1 MHRLAHSPAV
11 TTAERMALIER
22 NTAEL
27 LGADELPRLI
37 ESGREIRHY
46 IGFEIS
52 GKAHLGTGI
61 MSMSKVRDLTAAG
74 VRCSVLLADW
84 HTWIND
90 KLGGDRRLIRR
101 IATGYFTEAL
111 RASLLCV
118 DGDPGS
124 VDFVLA
130 SDLYRDDDTYW
141 ATLIE
146 VSKNTT
152 LARMQRSI
160 SILGRQEGESIDFA
174 KLIYPAMQAADIFT
188 LGVHIAHAGMDQR
201 KAHVIARDVA
211 LQMRVHAIAGAN
223 GKPMKPVALH
233 HPLLLGLRR
242 PPVWPVPAESARDVF
257 SAMKMSKSDPG
268 SAVFVHDTPD
278 QIRDKV
284 RRAFCP
290 PGDATFNPIL
300 DWIDKIIFG
309 VAGGPFTVER
319 SPANGGRITFD
330 TAAEV
335 NTAYVEG
342 SLHPMDAKAGL
353 ATRLID
359 LLEPAR
365 AHFARPEIRAMLEEV
380 EAATA
385 S

>member
-1 MHRLAHSPAV
+1 
-11 TTAERMALIER
+11 MALIER
-22 NTAEL
+22 NTAEV
-27 LGADELPRLI
+27 LGADELPPLMDA
-37 ESGREIRHY
+37 GVEIRHY

-61 MSMSKVRDLTAAG
+61 VSMAKVRDLAAAG

-90 KLGGDRRLIRR
+90 KLGGDRDLIRR

-118 DGDPGS
+118 DADPGS

-130 SDLYRDDDTYW
+130 SDLYRNDDAYW
-141 ATLIE
+141 ASVIE

-188 LGVHIAHAGMDQR
+188 LGVHIAHAGVDQR

-211 LQMRVHAIAGAN
+211 LQMRVHTVRGAN
-223 GKPMKPVALH
+223 GEPIKPVALH

-268 SAVFVHDTPD
+268 SAVFVHDSPD
-278 QIRDKV
+278 QITDKV

-290 PGDATFNPIL
+290 PGEVTFNPVL
-300 DWIDKIIFG
+300 DWIDKLVFRI
-309 VAGGPFTVER
+309 AGGPFVVDR
-319 SPANGGRITFD
+319 SAANGGRIVFD
-330 TAAEV
+330 TPAEV
-335 NTAYVEG
+335 NAAYIDG

-353 ATRLID
+353 AVRLID

-365 AHFARPEIRAMLEEV
+365 AHFARPETRAMLDEI
-380 EAATA
+380 EAATSA

>member
-1 MHRLAHSPAV
+1 
-11 TTAERMALIER
+11 MALIER
-22 NTAEL
+22 NTAEV
-27 LGADELPRLI
+27 LGVEELPPLMDA
-37 ESGREIRHY
+37 GVQIRHY

-61 MSMSKVRDLTAAG
+61 VSMAKVRDLAAAG
-74 VRCSVLLADW
+74 IRCSVLLADW

-90 KLGGDRRLIRR
+90 KLGGDRDLIRR

-111 RASLLCV
+111 RASLLCLNA
-118 DGDPGS
+118 DPAA

-141 ATLIE
+141 ASVIE

-188 LGVHIAHAGMDQR
+188 LGAHIAHAGIDQR

-211 LQMRVHAIAGAN
+211 LQMRVHAVRGAD
-223 GKPMKPVALH
+223 GAPIKPVALH

-278 QIRDKV
+278 QIMDKV

-290 PGDATFNPIL
+290 PGEVTFNPVL
-300 DWIDKIIFG
+300 DWIDKLVFRI
-309 VAGGPFTVER
+309 VGGPLVVER
-319 SPANGGRITFD
+319 TPSNGGRIVFD
-330 TAAEV
+330 TQADV
-335 NTAYVEG
+335 VGAYLDG
-342 SLHPMDAKAGL
+342 SLHSMDAKAGL
-353 ATRLID
+353 AARLID

-365 AHFARPEIRAMLEEV
+365 AHFARPEMRAMLDEI
-380 EAATA
+380 EAATSA

>member
-1 MHRLAHSPAV
+1 MAQQLNLD
-11 TTAERMALIER
+11 ERVQLITR
-22 NTAEL
+22 NLEEVI
-27 LGADELPRLI
+27 GADEIKSLLAQDMPL
-37 ESGREIRHY
+37 RHY

-52 GKAHLGTGI
+52 GRLHLGTALI
-61 MSMSKVRDLTAAG
+61 CMQKIRDLQQAG
-74 VRCSVLLADW
+74 VYPTVFLADW

-90 KLGGDRRLIRR
+90 KLGGDRDVIRR

-111 RASLLCV
+111 RASLLCL
-118 DGDPGS
+118 DADPMA

-130 SDLYRDDDTYW
+130 SDLYRDDDAYW
-141 ATLIE
+141 ASVIE

-188 LGVHIAHAGMDQR
+188 LGAHIAHAGIDQR

-211 LQMRVHAIAGAN
+211 LQMRVHTVRGVDGVPI
-223 GKPMKPVALH
+223 KPVALH

-257 SAMKMSKSDPG
+257 STMKMSKSDPG

-278 QIRDKV
+278 QITDKV

-290 PGDATFNPIL
+290 PGEVTFNPVL
-300 DWIDKIIFG
+300 DWIDKLVFRI
-309 VAGGPFTVER
+309 VGGPLVVER
-319 SPANGGRITFD
+319 TPPNGGRIVFD
-330 TAAEV
+330 TQADVVAA
-335 NTAYVEG
+335 YLDG

-353 ATRLID
+353 AARLID

-365 AHFARPEIRAMLEEV
+365 AHFAKPEMLAMLDEI
-380 EAATA
+380 EAATSA